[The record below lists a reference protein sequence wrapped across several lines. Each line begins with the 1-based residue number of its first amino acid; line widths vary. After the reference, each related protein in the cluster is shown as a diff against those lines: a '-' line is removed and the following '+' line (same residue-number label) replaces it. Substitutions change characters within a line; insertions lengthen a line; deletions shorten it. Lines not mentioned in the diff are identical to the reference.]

1 MLYDPAPLN
10 DPGDPGWDMGPYMN
24 YSEGVQN
31 YVYRR
36 RRLRATSAHRQHGRG
51 RGDTQRD
58 GRARGD
64 IQRDGRR
71 RAESLERG
79 MPAPASAAA
88 PPTFTVEQVLDHRRR
103 ASLQASAAA
112 GDWRQP

>member
-1 MLYDPAPLN
+1 M
-10 DPGDPGWDMGPYMN
+10 
-24 YSEGVQN
+24 
-31 YVYRR
+31 
-36 RRLRATSAHRQHGRG
+36 RATSAHRQQGRW

-79 MPAPASAAA
+79 MPAPASDAA
-88 PPTFTVEQVLDHRRR
+88 PPTFSVEQVLDHRRR
-103 ASLQASAAA
+103 ASLQSSAAA
-112 GDWRQP
+112 GDWRQRMVFYTGEERNFYQGLDG